1 MNRTAIRERLA
12 KAMITAEDP
21 GVVFCVEPLGAA
33 ERDGGERLGRLLDRL
48 TNDPERGFV
57 VATTNAFIF
66 AFAGQRVRNETPGN
80 GEPDGTPTLVTENE
94 NFLENEP
101 H

>member
-1 MNRTAIRERLA
+1 MNRTEIRERLA

-21 GVVFCVEPLGAA
+21 GVVFCVEPIGAA
-33 ERDGGERLGRLLDRL
+33 ERDGGDRLGRLLARL
-48 TNDPERGFV
+48 INDPDRGFV

-66 AFAGQRVRNETPGN
+66 AFAGQRDRHETPGN
-80 GEPDGTPTLVTENE
+80 GEPPGTPTLVTENE
-94 NFLENEP
+94 NILENES